1 MEQDN
6 LTKTNALNN
15 EKDTS
20 SFKKELI
27 LEIIRFLIVGGL
39 ATLIEWGIAFLITAL
54 PLEWKRENAQIVG
67 TTIGF
72 SISLVINYFL
82 NLFIVYKNKK
92 NENSGKSLKDF
103 LVFVVISLLVL
114 GFQLLFI
121 YLVND
126 LLFVKALKW
135 EAIIFN
141 NLTWGYIITKMFATV
156 VGLVVNY
163 ILRKIFIFK

>member
-6 LTKTNALNN
+6 LTETNALSN

-20 SFKKELI
+20 SSKKELI

-39 ATLIEWGIAFLITAL
+39 ATLIEWVIAFLITAL
-54 PLEWKRENAQIVG
+54 PLGWKRETAQIVG

-126 LLFVKALKW
+126 LLFVEALGW
-135 EAIIFN
+135 ETIIFN

>member
-1 MEQDN
+1 
-6 LTKTNALNN
+6 
-15 EKDTS
+15 
-20 SFKKELI
+20 
-27 LEIIRFLIVGGL
+27 
-39 ATLIEWGIAFLITAL
+39 
-54 PLEWKRENAQIVG
+54 
-67 TTIGF
+67 
-72 SISLVINYFL
+72 
-82 NLFIVYKNKK
+82 
-92 NENSGKSLKDF
+92 
-103 LVFVVISLLVL
+103 LLVL

-126 LLFVKALKW
+126 LLFVEALGW